1 MNNYQSMS
9 MIQLLEE
16 KSHLEQIGTPAIT
29 QLLEVQEELTARK
42 ALQSTVAKP
51 KETKVEI
58 AANTKP
64 IEISYT
70 RNAQAVIYPTHIEFY
85 ANERGTKRISLQISE
100 LEQLN
105 TFYVSQYLANGIKK
119 RVIAYLEK

>member
-1 MNNYQSMS
+1 MT

-29 QLLEVQEELTARK
+29 QLLEVQEELTERK
-42 ALQSTVAKP
+42 ALQSTVTEP
-51 KETKVEI
+51 KETKVKI
-58 AANTKP
+58 PASKKP

-85 ANERGTKRISLQISE
+85 ANERGTKRISLQINE
-100 LEQLN
+100 LNQVN

-119 RVIAYLEK
+119 RVITHLEK